1 MKHDT
6 TKPSHPDEC
15 NILKR
20 APDTETIDRLFLEL
34 SQFTGA
40 TTVRELRW
48 HDQVRDLQK
57 NLNDHVESWAKL
69 HAIVPDVHGLSL
81 VDTVIHHIN
90 DLRRQRDE
98 ATLKSSFA
106 RGYEQGTKD
115 AEKGSSGSINRA
127 INHPSHLEKVIA
139 ELKAERDALKA
150 EYEMRAD
157 WIRRMV
163 KILGCENVAGR
174 DCRDPHLVA
183 EAMAEQN
190 AKMYEEIQNLKANN
204 RYQKGHTDG
213 FQCAVDSLQ
222 AHLKSFKP

>member
-20 APDTETIDRLFLEL
+20 DPDTETIDRLFLEL

-40 TTVRELRW
+40 TTGRELKWRDRVRELERQLDEANTLTRAGVEHLREKLRLMQSDYDW
-48 HDQVRDLQK
+48 TLQK
-57 NLNDHVESWAKL
+57 LNEARAEAVRSRGDCEGACKTVAEMHAAAMGKICGPARGVVE
-69 HAIVPDVHGLSL
+69 DVE
-81 VDTVIHHIN
+81 
-90 DLRRQRDE
+90 DLR
-98 ATLKSSFA
+98 K
-106 RGYEQGTKD
+106 
-115 AEKGSSGSINRA
+115 
-127 INHPSHLEKVIA
+127 
-139 ELKAERDALKA
+139 ERDALKA
-150 EYEMRAD
+150 EYDMRVD

-183 EAMAEQN
+183 ETIVENN
-190 AKMYEEIQNLKANN
+190 ARWYEEIQNLKANN

-222 AHLKSFKP
+222 THLKSFKP